1 MNFSAMKKYLSLLF
15 VALFATMTFALTS
28 CGDDNDEPDG
38 GNGKASLTI
47 NGQGY
52 KEHSTT
58 GANSTVTDYGTSLGI
73 KIESELYTAN
83 SEETDFFPRAHISLE
98 ANSVALAKGTTLT
111 LNDGYVEM
119 IEGAGTDGMYGTVYD
134 EIKSGKVTVSEVKGE
149 TVTLNFENLKLADDD
164 NKTVT
169 INGTLIC
176 EYTQI

>member
-1 MNFSAMKKYLSLLF
+1 MKKYLSFLF
-15 VALFATMTFALTS
+15 MALFATMTFALTS

-73 KIESELYTAN
+73 SIKAELYPAN
-83 SEETDFFPRAHISLE
+83 SDETDFFPHVNISLE
-98 ANSVALAKGTTLT
+98 ANSAIIAKGTTLT

-119 IEGAGTDGMYGTVYD
+119 VTDVMEGDKYD
-134 EIKSGKVTVSEVKGE
+134 EIKSGKVTVSDVKGS
-149 TVTLNFENLKLADDD
+149 TVTLNFDNLKLADDD

-169 INGTLIC
+169 INGTLVC
-176 EYTQI
+176 DFTKF

>member
-1 MNFSAMKKYLSLLF
+1 MKKYLSLLF
-15 VALFATMTFALTS
+15 VALFATMSFALTS
-28 CGDDNDEPDG
+28 CGDDKDEPDG
-38 GNGKASLTI
+38 GNSNASLTI

-73 KIESELYTAN
+73 SIKAELYPAN
-83 SEETDFFPRAHISLE
+83 SDETEFFPRVNISLE

-119 IEGAGTDGMYGTVYD
+119 VTDVMEGDKYD
-134 EIKSGKVTVSEVKGE
+134 EIKSGKITVSEVNGA
-149 TVTLNFENLKLADDD
+149 TVTLNFDNLKLADDD

-169 INGTLIC
+169 INGSLVC
-176 EYTQI
+176 DYTKIL

>member
-1 MNFSAMKKYLSLLF
+1 MKKYLSLLF
-15 VALFATMTFALTS
+15 VALFATMSFALTS

-38 GNGKASLTI
+38 GDSKASLTI

-52 KEHSTT
+52 KEHPTT

-73 KIESELYTAN
+73 SIKTELYPVNSDESEIFPHAN
-83 SEETDFFPRAHISLE
+83 ISLE
-98 ANSVALAKGTTLT
+98 ANSTTIAKGVTLA
-111 LNDGYVEM
+111 LNDGYVKM
-119 IEGAGTDGMYGTVYD
+119 VTDVMEGDKYD
-134 EIKSGKVTVSEVKGE
+134 EIKSGKVTVSDVKGA
-149 TVTLNFENLKLADDD
+149 TVTLKFDNLKLADDD

>member
-1 MNFSAMKKYLSLLF
+1 MKKYLSLLF
-15 VALFATMTFALTS
+15 VALFATMSFALTS

-38 GNGKASLTI
+38 GNSKASLTI

-73 KIESELYTAN
+73 SIKAELYPAN
-83 SEETDFFPRAHISLE
+83 SDETEFFPRVNISLE

-119 IEGAGTDGMYGTVYD
+119 VTDVMEGDKYD
-134 EIKSGKVTVSEVKGE
+134 EIKSGKVTVSEVNGA
-149 TVTLNFENLKLADDD
+149 TVTLNFDNLKLADDD
-164 NKTVT
+164 SKTVT
-169 INGTLIC
+169 INGSLVC
-176 EYTQI
+176 DYTKII

>member
-1 MNFSAMKKYLSLLF
+1 MKKHLSLFF
-15 VALFATMTFALTS
+15 VALLATMSFALTS

-38 GNGKASLTI
+38 GDSKASLTI

-52 KEHSTT
+52 KEHSST

-73 KIESELYTAN
+73 SIKAELYPAN
-83 SEETDFFPRAHISLE
+83 SDETEIFPRANISLE
-98 ANSVALAKGTTLT
+98 ANSVAITKGATLS

-119 IEGAGTDGMYGTVYD
+119 VTDVMEGDKYD
-134 EIKSGKVTVSEVKGE
+134 ELKSGKVTVSEVRGA

-169 INGTLIC
+169 INGTLVC
-176 EYTQI
+176 DYTKI

>member
-1 MNFSAMKKYLSLLF
+1 MKKYLSLLF
-15 VALFATMTFALTS
+15 VALFATISFALTS

-38 GNGKASLTI
+38 GDSKASLTI

-52 KEHSTT
+52 KEHSST

-73 KIESELYTAN
+73 SIKAELYPAN
-83 SEETDFFPRAHISLE
+83 SDETEIFPRANISLE
-98 ANSVALAKGTTLT
+98 ANSVAITKGATLS

-119 IEGAGTDGMYGTVYD
+119 VTDVMEGDKYD
-134 EIKSGKVTVSEVKGE
+134 ELKSGKVTVSEVKGT

-169 INGTLIC
+169 INGTLVC
-176 EYTQI
+176 GYTKI

>member
-1 MNFSAMKKYLSLLF
+1 MKKYLSLLF
-15 VALFATMTFALTS
+15 VALFATMSFALTS

-52 KEHSTT
+52 KEHSTA

-73 KIESELYTAN
+73 KIESELYPAN
-83 SEETDFFPRAHISLE
+83 SEETDFFPSAHISLE
-98 ANSVALAKGTTLT
+98 ANSVALAKGTILT

-119 IEGAGTDGMYGTVYD
+119 VTDVMEGDKYD

-169 INGTLIC
+169 INGSLVC
-176 EYTQI
+176 DYTKIL

>member
-1 MNFSAMKKYLSLLF
+1 MKKYLSLLF
-15 VALFATMTFALTS
+15 VALFATISFALTS

-38 GNGKASLTI
+38 GDSKASLSI

-52 KEHSTT
+52 KEHSST

-73 KIESELYTAN
+73 SIKAELYPAN
-83 SEETDFFPRAHISLE
+83 SDETEIFPRANISLE
-98 ANSVALAKGTTLT
+98 ANSVAITKGATLS

-119 IEGAGTDGMYGTVYD
+119 VTDVMEGDKYD
-134 EIKSGKVTVSEVKGE
+134 ELKSGKVTVSEVKGT

-169 INGTLIC
+169 INGTLVC
-176 EYTQI
+176 GYTKI

>member
-1 MNFSAMKKYLSLLF
+1 MKKYLSLFF
-15 VALFATMTFALTS
+15 VALLATMSFALTS

-38 GNGKASLTI
+38 GDSKASLTI

-73 KIESELYTAN
+73 SIKAELYPAN
-83 SEETDFFPRAHISLE
+83 SDETDFFPRANISLE
-98 ANSVALAKGTTLT
+98 ANSVAITKGATLS

-119 IEGAGTDGMYGTVYD
+119 LTDVMEGDKYD
-134 EIKSGKVTVSEVKGE
+134 EIKSGKITVSDVKGA
-149 TVTLNFENLKLADDD
+149 TVTLNFDNLKLADDD

-169 INGTLIC
+169 INGTLVC
-176 EYTQI
+176 DYTKI

>member
-1 MNFSAMKKYLSLLF
+1 MS
-15 VALFATMTFALTS
+15 FALTS
-28 CGDDNDEPDG
+28 CGDDNDKPDG
-38 GNGKASLTI
+38 GDSKASLTI

-52 KEHSTT
+52 KEHSST

-73 KIESELYTAN
+73 SIKAELYPSNSDETEIFPCAN
-83 SEETDFFPRAHISLE
+83 ISLE

-119 IEGAGTDGMYGTVYD
+119 VTDVMEGDKYD
-134 EIKSGKVTVSEVKGE
+134 ELKSGKVTVSEVKGA

-169 INGTLIC
+169 INGTLVC
-176 EYTQI
+176 DYTKI

>member
-1 MNFSAMKKYLSLLF
+1 MS
-15 VALFATMTFALTS
+15 FALTS

-38 GNGKASLTI
+38 GDTKASLTI

-52 KEHSTT
+52 KEHSST

-73 KIESELYTAN
+73 SIKAELYPAN
-83 SEETDFFPRAHISLE
+83 SDETDFFPRVNISLA
-98 ANSVALAKGTTLT
+98 ANSVTIAKGSTLT

-119 IEGAGTDGMYGTVYD
+119 VTDVMEGDKYD
-134 EIKSGKVTVSEVKGE
+134 EIKSGKVTVSDVKGA

-169 INGTLIC
+169 INGTLVC
-176 EYTQI
+176 DYTKI

>member
-1 MNFSAMKKYLSLLF
+1 MKKYLSLLF
-15 VALFATMTFALTS
+15 VALFATMSFALIS
-28 CGDDNDEPDG
+28 CGDDNDEPES

-73 KIESELYTAN
+73 SIKAELYPAN
-83 SEETDFFPRAHISLE
+83 SDETDFFPHANISLE
-98 ANSVALAKGTTLT
+98 ANSVALVKGTTLT

-119 IEGAGTDGMYGTVYD
+119 VTDVMEGDKYD
-134 EIKSGKVTVSEVKGE
+134 EIKSGKVTVSEVNGA
-149 TVTLNFENLKLADDD
+149 TVTLNFDNLKLADDD

-169 INGTLIC
+169 INGSLTC
-176 EYTQI
+176 AYTKIL

>member
-1 MNFSAMKKYLSLLF
+1 MKKYLSLLF
-15 VALFATMTFALTS
+15 VALFATMSFALTS

-73 KIESELYTAN
+73 SIKAELYPAN
-83 SEETDFFPRAHISLE
+83 SDETDFFPRANISLE
-98 ANSVALAKGTTLT
+98 AKSVALAKGTTLT

-169 INGTLIC
+169 INGSLVC
-176 EYTQI
+176 DYTKIL